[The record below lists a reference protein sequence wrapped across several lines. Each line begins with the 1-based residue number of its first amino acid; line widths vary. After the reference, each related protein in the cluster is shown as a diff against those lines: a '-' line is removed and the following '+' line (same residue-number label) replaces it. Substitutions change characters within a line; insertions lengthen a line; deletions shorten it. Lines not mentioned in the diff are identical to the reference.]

1 MKEHLRGGC
10 ILGEQDFGVD
20 EHKVHRHRTK
30 ALLMVAG
37 RANSLGHY
45 LVPLIVAIRLALH
58 LGKPVVGAS
67 NHDPLN
73 AQALGQRYRL
83 LSSFTL

>member
-45 LVPLIVAIRLALH
+45 LVPLTVAIRLALYF
-58 LGKPVVGAS
+58 GTPIAS
-67 NHDPLN
+67 VSNQDPLD
-73 AQALGQRYRL
+73 ALAVMAEVYA
-83 LSSFTL
+83 TI